1 MNNIITEKH
10 TRRNQQQNNE
20 AEEQINEPE
29 DGMVEIT
36 ATEQNEEK
44 IMKRNEES
52 QRPLGQYQTHQHLY
66 YRVPRRRQ
74 TERT

>member
-36 ATEQNEEK
+36 ATEKCTKNEK
-44 IMKRNEES
+44 KWQS
-52 QRPLGQYQTHQHLY
+52 TASGT
-66 YRVPRRRQ
+66 
-74 TERT
+74 